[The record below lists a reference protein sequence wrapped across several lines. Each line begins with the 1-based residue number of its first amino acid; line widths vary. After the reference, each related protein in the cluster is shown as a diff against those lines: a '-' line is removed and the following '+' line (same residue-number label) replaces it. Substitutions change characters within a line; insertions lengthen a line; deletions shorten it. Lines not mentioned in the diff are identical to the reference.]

1 MTRGSIALANVR
13 RVAIAANKVLVLI
26 NGCQLVVKIL
36 AQPILIV
43 TLTARRDRHVGLET
57 SQRGRLRNVDMT
69 GGAFGRMVLLC
80 SAAVV
85 AELHREPLRRFGWHI
100 RRRGGLMAAGAVLS
114 RWLLTL
120 PMTIETQVMTRRRR
134 FEGIGRRHI
143 CIGPTA
149 DGRHQSTGMGVTN
162 RAVVVFSG
170 SVVSRMRGLNKTTNG
185 CLRL

>member
-1 MTRGSIALANVR
+1 MARGSIAPANVR
-13 RVAIAANKVLVLI
+13 CVAVAAHEVVVLI

-57 SQRGRLRNVDMT
+57 SQRGRPRNVDMT

-143 CIGPTA
+143 CISPTA
-149 DGRHQSTGMGVTN
+149 GGRRRNAGMGMTD
-162 RAVVVFSG
+162 RAVVIFSG
-170 SVVSRMRGLNKTTNG
+170 PVIDHMRCSASRSR
-185 CLRL
+185 RS